1 MNLIQDHLTVNPF
14 SRPGYKLPIV
24 KGIIMHWV
32 ANPMTSAKANRDFFE
47 NRKDGKSGYG
57 SAHYIVGLSGE
68 VIQCIPDSEVA
79 YHVGTDRKDPESNRI
94 YTNWCRGM
102 AGKSVPNWCFLG
114 IEMTHLD
121 WEGSFAEVTLGASAE
136 LVAKLLKKH
145 SLPNTDYIGTH
156 QMVVGWKD
164 CPRLW
169 VKRPELFQAWKKE
182 VKEWM

>member
-1 MNLIQDHLTVNPF
+1 MNIIENHLTVNQF
-14 SRPGYKLPIV
+14 SRPGYKIPIV

-57 SAHYIVGLSGE
+57 SAHYIIGLDGE
-68 VIQCIPDSEVA
+68 IIECIPDSEVA
-79 YHVGTDRKDPESNRI
+79 YHVGTDKKDPESGKI
-94 YTNWCRGM
+94 YTNWCRTI

-114 IEMTHLD
+114 IELTHLN
-121 WEGSFAEVTLGASAE
+121 WEGSFSEATLIAASE
-136 LVAKLLKKH
+136 LVSKLLKKH
-145 SLPNTDYIGTH
+145 KLTVDCIGTH

-169 VKRPELFQAWKKE
+169 VNDPDLFEHWKRGIAI
-182 VKEWM
+182 